1 MHYGADRACYCSRS
15 RGFSIASAERTEYP
29 TAQLVYCLLLLGSLL
44 LGSEIVFGQTLDR
57 IEAAKKEGQ
66 VVFFSGMI
74 VQDTQVLLSAFEKRY
89 PFIKASHYRARGSAL
104 VARIQTESRAGV
116 QSWDVYN
123 STGFEGYVLLEQGYF
138 ARYDSPERK
147 NYPTG
152 HRDAEG
158 TWATMYTTPMLP
170 SYNTRMVA
178 PKDLPKDYAELLQP
192 KWKGRLGLDPQ
203 DFEWY
208 ANLRKLWGAERTR
221 NFLTGLVRQEIALR
235 QGRALLTDLLAA
247 GEFAILINN
256 YLPNVLRVKEKGG
269 PVGYFPLDPVIS
281 GAGPVAINRQ
291 APHPNAARLFVD
303 FCLSK
308 EGQGAL
314 IGVGK
319 SSARADIAGNP
330 LDLVKGTRVVASDL
344 TLGKV
349 YAEVRKEYEEL
360 LKIRN

>member
-1 MHYGADRACYCSRS
+1 MIVGYLLA
-15 RGFSIASAERTEYP
+15 
-29 TAQLVYCLLLLGSLL
+29 LVLLLVNPP
-44 LGSEIVFGQTLDR
+44 IAFGQTVER

-66 VVFFSGMI
+66 VTFFSGMI
-74 VQDTQVLLSAFEKRY
+74 AQDTQPLFAAFEKRY
-89 PFIKASHYRARGSAL
+89 PFIKATHYRARGSAL
-104 VARIQTESRAGV
+104 IARIQTENRAGV

-147 NYPTG
+147 NYPDG

-158 TWATMYTTPMLP
+158 AWATMYTTPMLP
-170 SYNTRMVA
+170 SYNTQMVA
-178 PKDLPKDYAELLQP
+178 AKDLPKDYSEFLHP

-208 ANLRKLWGAERTR
+208 ANLSKLWGAERAR
-221 NFLTGLVRQEIALR
+221 KFFAALARQELVLR

-269 PVGYFPLDPVIS
+269 PVGYFALDPVIS
-281 GAGPVAINRQ
+281 GAGPVGINRQ
-291 APHPNAARLFVD
+291 APHPNAARLLID
-303 FCLSK
+303 FCPSR
-308 EGQGAL
+308 EGQAAL

-319 SSARADIAGNP
+319 SSARADVAGNP
-330 LDLVKGTRVVASDL
+330 LELVKGARVVASDL
-344 TLGKV
+344 SLGKV
-349 YAEVRKEYEEL
+349 YNDTRKEYEEL
-360 LKIRN
+360 LRGRN

>member
-1 MHYGADRACYCSRS
+1 MAY
-15 RGFSIASAERTEYP
+15 
-29 TAQLVYCLLLLGSLL
+29 LVFYLLLLAVLIARPAV
-44 LGSEIVFGQTLDR
+44 SEGQPLDR
-57 IEAAKKEGQ
+57 IDAAKREGQ
-66 VVFFSGMI
+66 LVFFSGMI
-74 VQDTQVLLSAFEKRY
+74 TQDTQALLGAFEKRY
-89 PFIKASHYRARGSAL
+89 PFIKATHYRARGSAL

-147 NYPTG
+147 NYPDG

-158 TWATMYTTPMLP
+158 AWTTMYTTPMLP
-170 SYNTRMVA
+170 SYNTRLVA
-178 PKDLPKDYAELLQP
+178 LKELPKDYSELLQP
-192 KWKGRLGLDPQ
+192 KWKSKLGLDPQ

-208 ANLRKLWGAERTR
+208 ANLRKLWGVERTR
-221 NFLTGLVRQEIALR
+221 KFLAGLVRQDVVLR

-269 PVGYFPLDPVIS
+269 PVGYFPLDPVVA
-281 GAGPVAINRQ
+281 GAGPVAINRL
-291 APHPNAARLFVD
+291 APNPNAARLFID

-308 EGQGAL
+308 EGQTVL

-330 LDLVKGTRVVASDL
+330 LNLVKGTRVVASDL
-344 TLGKV
+344 SLGKV
-349 YAEVRKEYEEL
+349 YSEVRKEYEEL

>member
-1 MHYGADRACYCSRS
+1 M
-15 RGFSIASAERTEYP
+15 
-29 TAQLVYCLLLLGSLL
+29 AQRLSCLLLLVLL
-44 LGSEIVFGQTLDR
+44 IARPAIVEAQPLDR

-66 VVFFSGMI
+66 LVFFFGMI
-74 VQDTQVLLSAFEKRY
+74 TQDTQALLAAFEKRY
-89 PFIKASHYRARGSAL
+89 PFIKATHYRGRGSAL

-147 NYPTG
+147 NYPAG

-158 TWATMYTTPMLP
+158 YWATMYTTPMLP
-170 SYNTRMVA
+170 SYNTRLVTS
-178 PKDLPKDYAELLQP
+178 KELPKDYSDFLQP
-192 KWKGRLGLDPQ
+192 KWKGKLGIDAQ

-208 ANLRKLWGAERTR
+208 GNLRKIWGAEKSRK
-221 NFLTGLVRQEIALR
+221 FLSGLVRQDVVLR

-269 PVGYFPLDPVIS
+269 PVGYFPLDPVVA
-281 GAGPVAINRQ
+281 GAGPVAINRL
-291 APHPNAARLFVD
+291 APNPNAARLFID

-308 EGQGAL
+308 EGQTVL

-330 LDLVKGTRVVASDL
+330 LNLVKGTRVVASDL
-344 TLGKV
+344 SLGKV
-349 YAEVRKEYEEL
+349 YSEVRKEYEEL

>member
-1 MHYGADRACYCSRS
+1 MT
-15 RGFSIASAERTEYP
+15 RTF
-29 TAQLVYCLLLLGSLL
+29 TTLVLLSLL
-44 LGSEIVFGQTLDR
+44 ILRPAIVTGQTADR

-66 VVFFSGMI
+66 LVFFSGMI
-74 VQDTQVLLSAFEKRY
+74 VQDTQTLLAAFEKRY
-89 PFIKASHYRARGSAL
+89 PFIKATHYRARGSAL
-104 VARIQTESRAGV
+104 IARIQTESRAGV

-138 ARYDSPERK
+138 AHYDSPERK
-147 NYPTG
+147 NYPDG

-158 TWATMYTTPMLP
+158 AWTTMYTTPMLP

-178 PKDLPKDYAELLQP
+178 LKELPKDYSELLQP
-192 KWKGRLGLDPQ
+192 KWKSKLGLDPQ

-208 ANLRKLWGAERTR
+208 ANLRKLWGVERTR
-221 NFLTGLVRQEIALR
+221 KFLAGLVRQDVVLR

-269 PVGYFPLDPVIS
+269 PVGYFPLDPVVA
-281 GAGPVAINRQ
+281 GAGPVAINRL
-291 APHPNAARLFVD
+291 APNPNAARLFID

-308 EGQGAL
+308 EGQTVL

-330 LDLVKGTRVVASDL
+330 LNLVKGTRVVASDL
-344 TLGKV
+344 SLGKV
-349 YAEVRKEYEEL
+349 YSEVRKEYEEL